1 MTHIILEC
9 VKEKGKLRVRF
20 HSYVDVNGKKYKD
33 VYNNNL
39 NCRFPK
45 DIREE
50 GRYYKINPEDLNITL
65 RNNSVPF
72 YSVKGKNV
80 KIVNILETIDIYK
93 VEECVCCMVEK
104 PNITLLPCGH
114 HCTCQNCYEI
124 MRHKHNSCPFV
135 SYTHLR
141 AHETDS

>member
-1 MTHIILEC
+1 MSHIILQC
-9 VKEKGKLRVRF
+9 VNEKGKLRIRF
-20 HSYVDVNGKKYKD
+20 HTYVDQDGKKYQD

-50 GRYYKINPEDLNITL
+50 GRYYKINPEDLKITL
-65 RNNSVPF
+65 RTNSVPF

-80 KIVNILETIDIYK
+80 KIISILETLEIYK
-93 VEECVCCMVEK
+93 VEECVCCMSEK

-114 HCTCQNCYEI
+114 HCTCKTCYEM
-124 MRHKHNSCPFV
+124 MRHKHNSCPLCRIV
-135 SYTHLR
+135 IKQAYINNN
-141 AHETDS
+141 

>member
-1 MTHIILEC
+1 MAHIILEC

-124 MRHKHNSCPFV
+124 MRHKHNSCPLCRIV
-135 SYTHLR
+135 KKQ
-141 AHETDS
+141 AHINNN